1 MRRLLPRS
9 LVGQIALVMA
19 AALLVAQAINFSLI
33 YTERQ
38 RVSRAQI
45 EGPAVSRFI
54 ETAQRL
60 AADPGGEI
68 PDRHERRHRG
78 RYALGAESVVPA
90 AAVDPALVARLRE
103 SAAAGGLALR
113 DARAIVSSEVDAPE
127 RLRERMPP
135 DRRERLDR
143 RLDRLQ
149 TLILSVRLQDGR
161 WVNARIVTARPNP
174 WLMARPLVATLLTY
188 VIILAAVLLVA
199 ARIAR
204 PLRDLATA
212 AERFRGN
219 GETPRVEPRGPADVR
234 RAILAFNAMSARVG
248 SMLDEK
254 DRMLGAIGHDLRT
267 PLASLRIRAESVE
280 PEEEGARMI
289 ATIEEMTSMLDDT
302 LALARTGRGVE
313 QLRAIDV
320 AALVDTVVEE
330 FHALGQP
337 VEMAGGARAIGRIQ
351 PNLIRRAV
359 RNLVENAVKYAGAAH
374 VAVRAV
380 DSGIAIEVADDGP
393 GIPEAELAR
402 AQEAFYRVE
411 PSRSRETGGSGLGL
425 TLARAAAQAHGGDL
439 QLANRPEGGLLA
451 RILLPGGEG

>member
-1 MRRLLPRS
+1 
-9 LVGQIALVMA
+9 
-19 AALLVAQAINFSLI
+19 
-33 YTERQ
+33 
-38 RVSRAQI
+38 
-45 EGPAVSRFI
+45 
-54 ETAQRL
+54 
-60 AADPGGEI
+60 
-68 PDRHERRHRG
+68 
-78 RYALGAESVVPA
+78 
-90 AAVDPALVARLRE
+90 
-103 SAAAGGLALR
+103 
-113 DARAIVSSEVDAPE
+113 
-127 RLRERMPP
+127 
-135 DRRERLDR
+135 
-143 RLDRLQ
+143 
-149 TLILSVRLQDGR
+149 
-161 WVNARIVTARPNP
+161 
-174 WLMARPLVATLLTY
+174 
-188 VIILAAVLLVA
+188 
-199 ARIAR
+199 
-204 PLRDLATA
+204 
-212 AERFRGN
+212 
-219 GETPRVEPRGPADVR
+219 
-234 RAILAFNAMSARVG
+234 
-248 SMLDEK
+248 MLDEK

-313 QLRAIDV
+313 QLRVVDV

-359 RNLVENAVKYAGAAH
+359 RNLVENAVKYAGAAQ

-380 DSGIAIEVADDGP
+380 NGGIAIEVADDGP

-451 RILLPGGEG
+451 RILLPGGEGQVV